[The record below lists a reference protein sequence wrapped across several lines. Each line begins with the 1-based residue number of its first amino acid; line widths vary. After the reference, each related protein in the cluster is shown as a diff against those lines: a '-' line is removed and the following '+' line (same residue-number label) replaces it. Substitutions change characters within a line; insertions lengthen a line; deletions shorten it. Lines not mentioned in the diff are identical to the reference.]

1 MALSFTSIAQLS
13 SDLVDARFPE
23 VCVDGV
29 LSGAGDSDRVE
40 VILTVSGSE
49 PHRLMF
55 NLTRVDSDAFERE
68 LDAKL
73 GYALADLHR

>member
-1 MALSFTSIAQLS
+1 
-13 SDLVDARFPE
+13 
-23 VCVDGV
+23 V
-29 LSGAGDSDRVE
+29 LSGTGDPNRVE

-49 PHRLMF
+49 PHRFMF
-55 NLTRVDSDAFERE
+55 NLTRIDSEAFERE